1 MSRPLLELADIVR
14 SAGQKLIDQRPA
26 WLTWL
31 HLKVLVA
38 IERCRT
44 AALGG
49 HVDECSRCGHR
60 AISYNSCRN
69 RHCPKCQSQARDRW
83 LNARRSELLAVPY
96 AHVVFTLPHELA
108 PLALQNKEVIYGL
121 LFRSSAETLIE
132 IAKDPKH
139 LGADI
144 GFFSVLH
151 TWNQKLQH
159 HPHVHCVVAAGGLS
173 PDRTHW
179 VRPRRND
186 FFLPV
191 AVLSKVFRGKFMAAI
206 KQAFLSGELHFY
218 GQLQALSQPKLFR
231 ALLRQLFSKRWVV
244 YCKPPFGGP
253 DQVLRYLG
261 AYTHRVAISNHRL
274 VSLVEDKVT
283 FRWRDSAHKNKK
295 RLMTLPM
302 IEFLRR
308 FLLHALPL
316 RFVRIRHFGF
326 LSGRRRGTLL
336 PLCKSLL
343 ATATFTAT
351 PPHSSVTSAPVPSWT
366 CPLCAGPMILLERLT
381 AVQLRLRSPPSKVA

>member
-1 MSRPLLELADIVR
+1 VSQPLLELADIVR
-14 SAGQKLIDQRPA
+14 SAGRKLIDQRPA

-31 HLKVLVA
+31 HLKVLLA
-38 IERCRT
+38 IEQCRT
-44 AALGG
+44 ASLGG
-49 HVDECSRCGHR
+49 HMDMCSHCGHR

-69 RHCPKCQSQARDRW
+69 RHCPKCQSKARDRW
-83 LNARRSELLAVPY
+83 LNARRCELLAVPY

-108 PLALQNKEVIYGL
+108 PLVLQNKEVIYGL

-151 TWNQKLQH
+151 TWNQKLQY

-191 AVLSKVFRGKFMAAI
+191 AVLSAVFRGKFVAAI
-206 KQAFLSGELHFY
+206 ERAFRAGELHFY
-218 GQLQALSQPKLFR
+218 GQLQALAQPKVFR
-231 ALLRQLFSKRWVV
+231 SLLRQLFSKRWVV

-253 DQVLRYLG
+253 EQVLRYLG

-274 VSLVEDKVT
+274 VSLIDDKVT

-295 RLMTLPM
+295 RLMTLSVL
-302 IEFLRR
+302 EFLRR
-308 FLLHALPL
+308 FLLHVLPL

-343 ATATFTAT
+343 ATATPTAT
-351 PPHSSVTSAPVPSWT
+351 PPQSFVAPAPVSSWT
-366 CPLCAGPMILLERLT
+366 CPLCAGPMILIERLS
-381 AVQLRLRSPPSKVA
+381 AVQLRLRSPPTKVA